1 MNDKIKIPGGLF
13 VALEGIDGTGKTTL
27 ISMLDK
33 SLAEVFDVLIT
44 KEPSDTVY
52 GKKLRESFDKG
63 RLSPEEELELF
74 VKDREEHIKNIV
86 MPNLKQ
92 NRIVITDRYF
102 FSNIA
107 YQGAYGVDIETIKKA
122 NKHFPLPDI
131 VIFLHLD
138 VETALNRIGNKRGNT
153 NIVEKKE
160 NILKVKN
167 IYSALEKEYKNI
179 FKRVE
184 SYSGIDEVHE
194 KSLNIIHEE
203 LLNKITDKDI
213 LKKISSL

>member
-27 ISMLDK
+27 TSMLDK
-33 SLAEVFDVLIT
+33 SLSRFLDVLIT

-52 GKKLRESFDKG
+52 GRKLRIAFEEG

-86 MPNLKQ
+86 IPNLKQ

-107 YQGAYGVDIETIKKA
+107 YQGAYGVDIESIKKA
-122 NKHFPLPDI
+122 NSHFPLPDI
-131 VIFLHLD
+131 VIFLYLD
-138 VETALNRIGNKRGNT
+138 VDTALNRIGDKRGNT

-184 SYSGIDEVHE
+184 SYSEIEEVHE
-194 KSLNIIHEE
+194 KSLNIIRQE
-203 LLNKITDKDI
+203 LLNKITDEDT